1 MYKQMD
7 IFDFI
12 ERPPEPDCQE
22 DKTLLERIFVKI
34 HDPVIQCANC
44 LCERCVNNVEELW
57 SKVKPEEQKE
67 PCFNCDEC
75 RHYTGSSRHRSQRKE
90 DCEKFCISEHAA
102 ASRRKKIKII
112 K

>member
-12 ERPPEPDCQE
+12 ERPQEPERRE
-22 DKTLLERIFVKI
+22 DKTLFERLFVKV
-34 HDPVIQCANC
+34 HDPVIQCTNC

-75 RHYTGSSRHRSQRKE
+75 RHYTGSLRHSSRRRE
-90 DCEKFCISEHAA
+90 DCEEFGISEYSAEA
-102 ASRRKKIKII
+102 TRKKIRII